1 MPYNFTT
8 KPTEVG
14 AATFPGESTTGL
26 TDSTNVIVDADR
38 RIRPR
43 YLPKIDQ
50 LMLAN
55 NARLIPASGGEL
67 LTTLPD
73 RSGNNIPLTQE
84 SQNNRPTYQENT
96 VARKLPS
103 FRTDGQNSYIGTE
116 FDKIRQPFTIA
127 MLLDIRE
134 FPTGTNQHYI
144 FTDPDSNIQFGIA
157 NDGTGKVQWRMEAGE
172 TLTVGE
178 ITQSQFV
185 LNITFNEG
193 SSTLR
198 ANGSSA
204 TLGSTVGADALR
216 GLQLSESS
224 NGASVDFTELLLY
237 KHDLTGSNS
246 LIESYLDR
254 DTSFVPAP

>member
-26 TDSTNVIVDADR
+26 TDSTNVIVDGER

-43 YLPKIDQ
+43 YIPKIDQ
-50 LMLAN
+50 LQLAS

-67 LTTLPD
+67 LTVLPD
-73 RSGNNIPLTQE
+73 RSGNNRPLTQQN
-84 SQNNRPTYQENT
+84 QNNRPTYQQNT

-103 FRTDGQNSYIGTE
+103 FRTGSNSYIGTD
-116 FDKIRQPFTIA
+116 FDKIRQPFTVA
-127 MLLDIRE
+127 MLIDIRE
-134 FPTGTNQHYI
+134 FPAGTDKHYI
-144 FTDPDSNIQFGIA
+144 FNDPNSSIQFGIE

-178 ITQSQFV
+178 LTQSQFV
-185 LNITFNEG
+185 LNMTFNEG

-198 ANGSSA
+198 TNGSAVSLS
-204 TLGSTVGADALR
+204 TTVGAQDLE
-216 GLQLSESS
+216 GLQLSDSS
-224 NGASVDFTELLLY
+224 DGASVDFTEFLLY
-237 KHDLTGSNS
+237 RYDLSGSNS

-254 DTSFVPAP
+254 DTSFIPTP